1 MVFLHLQKEFCYY
14 KVMLIML
21 VETRFGLTGVSD
33 GWLSFVEMQLG
44 SDKIEI
50 QTESNRIGRFVWF

>member
-1 MVFLHLQKEFCYY
+1 
-14 KVMLIML
+14 MLIML